1 MKISDLISLS
11 ESKSTAN
18 VAVVVGRFNPPTI
31 GHYHLIN
38 SMTKWIKKH
47 DDLDLQPQPIVVVIE
62 GTESSKDKKRN
73 PLSAADRIKYM
84 TASGKVKGVKYVVAK
99 NVFSAFRT
107 LREDGLEPIAIG
119 AGSDRSEE
127 YKEILDKYFNKPNGD
142 KITHYVMNIDRDEDE
157 DNPFKDTGIEIDKV
171 SATQARDA
179 TKHGDLEKF
188 SQITGLSGETAK
200 SMFNQIKDAMSS

>member
-1 MKISDLISLS
+1 MKITDFLPLL
-11 ESKSTAN
+11 ENKSTEN
-18 VAVVVGRFNPPTI
+18 VAVVIGRFNPPTI

-38 SMTKWIKKH
+38 SMSKWIRKH
-47 DDLDLQPQPIVVVIE
+47 PDLNLQAHPIVIVIE

-84 TASGKVKGVKYVVAK
+84 TASGQVKGVKYVVSK

-107 LREDGLEPIAIG
+107 LREDGLEPIAVG

-127 YKEILDKYFNKPNGD
+127 YKEILDKYFNKADGS
-142 KITHYVMNIDRDEDE
+142 KITHYVMNVDRDEDE
-157 DNPFKDTGIEIDKV
+157 DSPFSDGEIEIDKV

-179 TKHGDLEKF
+179 TRQGDLQKF
-188 SQITGLSGETAK
+188 SSITGLSGETAK